1 MPTVP
6 PPHLLV
12 LPSPF
17 LGTAPYEPVAAA
29 LSSRGYAAS
38 VAPSPAAPVAAD
50 LVASW
55 GALAAGLGDVVLV
68 PHSNA
73 GYLAPAVS
81 VTVGAPVVFV
91 DAALPTGPGSTR
103 LAPQAFR
110 SHLAT
115 LAGPDGRLPRWTRWW
130 PREDVAAVLPGEWF
144 DRVDAGLPEL
154 PLVYVDDEV
163 TVPTGWEAGRCA
175 YLAFG
180 STYADELDLAV
191 RHGWPHRQLDGAGHL
206 HLLVEPE
213 ETAAEV
219 EGLVD
224 LLTG

>member
-1 MPTVP
+1 VP
-6 PPHLLV
+6 PPHLLL

-17 LGTAPYEPVAAA
+17 LGPAPYAPVAAA

-38 VAPSPAAPVAAD
+38 VAPSPASPVAAD
-50 LVASW
+50 LIASW
-55 GALAAGLGDVVLV
+55 GALVADLGDVVLV

-81 VTVGAPVVFV
+81 ATSGAPVVFV
-91 DAALPTGPGSTR
+91 DAALPAGPGPTR
-103 LAPQAFR
+103 LAPPAFR

-130 PREDVAAVLPGEWF
+130 PREDVAAVLPDPWF
-144 DRVDAGLPEL
+144 ERLDAGLPEL
-154 PLVYVDDEV
+154 PLSYVDDAV
-163 TVPTGWEAGRCA
+163 PVPTGWQDGRCA

-191 RHGWPHRQLDGAGHL
+191 RHGWPHRRLAGAGHL
-206 HLLVEPE
+206 HLLVEADE
-213 ETAAEV
+213 AAAAV
-219 EGLVD
+219 AGLVARVV
-224 LLTG
+224 G